1 VLRASCDSRTERVVS
16 HAAARWRGPAIRSAA
31 RERAA
36 RTDIEDSSMIRLL
49 RTFLKPYR
57 TPLGLVLL
65 LLLAQAMTSLALPN
79 LNAAIINHGVAKGD
93 VTYIIRTGVVM
104 LVVTVIMGAA
114 AVAAV
119 FWGARTAMAFGR
131 DVRAALFRHV
141 LAFSQA
147 EVNRFGTAS
156 LITRNTNDVQQVQM
170 VVLMALNMMI
180 LSPVLAIGG
189 IVMAIREDA
198 PLSLVLVVALP
209 LMGAFI
215 GVMLARAM
223 PLFRA
228 MQVKLDAI
236 NQVAREKLA
245 GIRVIR
251 AFVRTDVEERRFD
264 LANAQYADVAT
275 RVGWIFA
282 VMIPTLFGILNLST
296 VAVVGFGSV
305 RVASGGMPIGNLT
318 AYVTYITLILMSVM
332 MATMMFAMVPRA
344 AASAERILEVLDAVP
359 SVCDP
364 ASPVAPAHARGRLE
378 FRDVEFRYPHAED
391 PVLSGIT
398 FTAEPGEIT
407 AIVGS
412 TGSGKSTLVNLV
424 PRFFDVTAGSVVLDG
439 VDVRA
444 MRQQDVWTRIGFVPQ
459 RAFLFAGT
467 VARNLRYGDEAAT
480 DADLW
485 QALDVAQ
492 ATGFVK
498 EMDGGLEAMVSQG
511 GTTVSGGQRQRLAIA
526 RALVRKPSIYVF
538 DDCFS
543 ALDVATDARLRAAL
557 EKVTA
562 DATVI
567 VVAQRVSTIRHAR
580 KIVVLESGR
589 VAGIGTHETL
599 MRENETYREIVFS
612 QLTEGEAA

>member
-1 VLRASCDSRTERVVS
+1 
-16 HAAARWRGPAIRSAA
+16 
-31 RERAA
+31 
-36 RTDIEDSSMIRLL
+36 MIRLL

-57 TPLGLVLL
+57 TPLALVLL
-65 LLLAQAMTSLALPN
+65 LLLAQAMTNLALPN

-93 VTYIIRTGVVM
+93 VAYIIRTGVVM
-104 LVVTVIMGAA
+104 LVVTAIMGAA

-119 FWGARTAMAFGR
+119 YWGARTAMAFGR
-131 DVRAALFRHV
+131 DVRAALFRHI
-141 LAFSQA
+141 LEFSQA

-170 VVLMALNMMI
+170 VVLMALNMMV
-180 LSPVLAIGG
+180 LAPVLAIGG

-198 PLSLVLVVALP
+198 PLSLVLVVVLP

-215 GVMLARAM
+215 GGMLARAT

-228 MQVKLDAI
+228 MQVRLDAI
-236 NQVAREKLA
+236 NQVARETLA

-251 AFVRTDVEERRFD
+251 AFVRTDAEQRRFD
-264 LANAQYADVAT
+264 VANAQYTDVAT

-282 VMIPTLFGILNLST
+282 IMIPTLFGILNLST

-305 RVASGGMPIGNLT
+305 RVSSGGMPIGNLT

-364 ASPVAPAHARGRLE
+364 ATPVAPADARGRLE

-398 FTAEPGEIT
+398 FTAEPGETT

-424 PRFFDVTAGSVVLDG
+424 PRFYDVTAGSVVLDG
-439 VDVRA
+439 VDVRE
-444 MRQQDVWTRIGFVPQ
+444 MRQHDVWTRIGFVPQ
-459 RAFLFAGT
+459 RAFLFSGT
-467 VARNLRYGDEAAT
+467 VAANLRYGDEAAT
-480 DADLW
+480 EADLW
-485 QALDVAQ
+485 RALDVAQ

-498 EMDGGLEAMVSQG
+498 DLEGGLEAAVSQG

-526 RALVRKPSIYVF
+526 RALVRKPAIYVF

-567 VVAQRVSTIRHAR
+567 VVAQRVSTIRHAH
-580 KIVVLESGR
+580 KIVVLEGGR
-589 VAGIGTHETL
+589 VAGIGTHDTL
-599 MRENETYREIVFS
+599 MRDNETYREIVSS

>member
-1 VLRASCDSRTERVVS
+1 
-16 HAAARWRGPAIRSAA
+16 
-31 RERAA
+31 
-36 RTDIEDSSMIRLL
+36 MFRLL
-49 RTFLKPYR
+49 RIYLRPYR
-57 TPLGLVLL
+57 TQLAAVML
-65 LLLAQAMTSLALPN
+65 LLLAQAMTNLALPN

-93 VTYIIRTGVVM
+93 VAYIVRTGLVM
-104 LVVTVIMGAA
+104 LVVTAIMGAA
-114 AVAAV
+114 AVATV
-119 FWGARTAMAFGR
+119 YWGARTAMAFGR
-131 DVRAALFRHV
+131 DVRAALFRRV
-141 LAFSQA
+141 VSFSQA

-180 LSPVLAIGG
+180 LAPVLAIGG
-189 IVMAIREDA
+189 IIMAIREDA
-198 PLSLVLVVALP
+198 PLSLVLVVVLP

-215 GVMLARAM
+215 GGMLTKAM
-223 PLFRA
+223 PLFRS

-236 NQVAREKLA
+236 NLVARETLA

-264 LANAQYADVAT
+264 LANAEYADVAT

-282 VMIPTLFGILNLST
+282 IMIPSLFGILNLST
-296 VAVVGFGSV
+296 VAVIGFGSL
-305 RVASGGMPIGNLT
+305 RVSGGGMPIGNLT

-344 AASAERILEVLDAVP
+344 AASAERIVEVLDTVP

-364 ASPVAPAHARGRLE
+364 ASPVTPADPRGRLE
-378 FRDVEFRYPHAED
+378 FLDVEFRYPHAED
-391 PVLSGIT
+391 PVLGGIS
-398 FTAEPGEIT
+398 FTAEPGETT

-424 PRFFDVTAGSVVLDG
+424 PRLYDVTHGSVLLDG
-439 VDVRA
+439 VDVRE
-444 MRQQDVWTRIGFVPQ
+444 MRQEDVWARIGFVPQ
-459 RAFLFAGT
+459 RAFLFSGT
-467 VARNLRYGDEAAT
+467 VASNLRYGDEAAS

-485 QALDVAQ
+485 RALEVAQ
-492 ATGFVK
+492 ASAFVK
-498 EMDGGLEAMVSQG
+498 EMDGGLEATVSQG

-526 RALVRKPSIYVF
+526 RALVKKPPIYVF

-557 EKVTA
+557 VNVTA
-562 DATVI
+562 EATVI
-567 VVAQRVSTIRHAR
+567 VVAQRVSTIRHAD
-580 KIVVLESGR
+580 KIVVLDGGR

-599 MRENETYREIVFS
+599 LRDNETYREIVFS